1 MTDVDVF
8 IRHMLDKPNSKL
20 VIDTDGVTCIEIAH
34 FDGNQPQGKYPIS
47 TSRFVVYEDGR
58 VLSTSRDDVEGTD
71 FRERSRY
78 SLKNVTIEQS
88 KIHIHQQGW

>member
-20 VIDTDGVTCIEIAH
+20 VTDTDGVTCIEIAH
-34 FDGNQPQGKYPIS
+34 FDGGQPQGKYPIS
-47 TSRFVVYEDGR
+47 TSRFAVYDDGR
-58 VLSTSRDDVEGTD
+58 VLSTTRDDVEGTD